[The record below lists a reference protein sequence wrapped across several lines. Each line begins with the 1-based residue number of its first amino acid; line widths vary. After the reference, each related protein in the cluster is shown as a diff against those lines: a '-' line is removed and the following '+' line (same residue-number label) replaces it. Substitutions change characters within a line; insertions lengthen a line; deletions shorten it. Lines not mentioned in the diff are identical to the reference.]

1 MAKSIKAL
9 YEDGVFRPLSKV
21 RLKNK
26 QRVQLTVVASEQSSK
41 RIAKTTRSRRS
52 VTRRKEAT
60 LHPAYR
66 IVGLFKSG
74 LYDLSKNHDQYLY
87 PPSSES

>member
-9 YEDGVFRPLSKV
+9 YEDGVFKPLSKV

-26 QRVQLTVVASEQSSK
+26 QRVQLTVVESEKPSK
-41 RIAKTTRSRRS
+41 RTAKTTPSRRLAS
-52 VTRRKEAT
+52 GRAEVSS
-60 LHPAYR
+60 HSAYR

-74 LYDLSKNHDQYLY
+74 LHDLSKNHDKYLY
-87 PPSSES
+87 PPGIRS